1 MLARIRSFVAA
12 LTIAALLTG
21 SAAPALAAGADEDLT
36 GLDRGNDTYE
46 ASVPVVLDVLLLR
59 PLGLL
64 MTAGGIVL
72 YAFPVLPITA
82 ITRPTQIWKPLGP
95 LVATPAKYT
104 FSDPIG
110 SHP

>member
-12 LTIAALLTG
+12 LTVVALLTG
-21 SAAPALAAGADEDLT
+21 SAAPAFAEEDFKDST
-36 GLDRGNDTYE
+36 DGYE
-46 ASVPVVLDVLLLR
+46 ASVPVVFDVLLLR

-64 MTAGGIVL
+64 MTAGGLVL
-72 YAFPVLPITA
+72 YAFPVLPITLV
-82 ITRPTQIWKPLGP
+82 TRPTQIFKPLGP

-110 SHP
+110 SHPVD